1 MASRPR
7 KVSQISRAFVPTSI
21 LLDFAELTTI
31 LLIAS
36 LLSTMQV
43 PEGYTGPSL
52 QVMSRNLKQEEVPV
66 FVRRVM
72 AEVPQDVQK
81 VAVFQNDKF
90 DGELSQ
96 KVFDGF
102 QERGTEMVEMSDFFA
117 DVQKVK
123 LAGEQQNMQMAANLT
138 TWTFEKIV
146 QEIEDIIEE
155 DKKVKHSYIQSKIE
169 SSLDKDEDIG

>member
-1 MASRPR
+1 
-7 KVSQISRAFVPTSI
+7 
-21 LLDFAELTTI
+21 
-31 LLIAS
+31 
-36 LLSTMQV
+36 MQV

-66 FVRRVM
+66 FVKRVM

-81 VAVFQNDKF
+81 VAVFKNDKI

-96 KVFDGF
+96 KVFDEF
-102 QERGTEMVEMSDFFA
+102 QERGSEMVEMSDFFA

-169 SSLDKDEDIG
+169 SSLDKEQDIG

>member
-1 MASRPR
+1 
-7 KVSQISRAFVPTSI
+7 
-21 LLDFAELTTI
+21 
-31 LLIAS
+31 
-36 LLSTMQV
+36 
-43 PEGYTGPSL
+43 
-52 QVMSRNLKQEEVPV
+52 
-66 FVRRVM
+66 
-72 AEVPQDVQK
+72 
-81 VAVFQNDKF
+81 
-90 DGELSQ
+90 
-96 KVFDGF
+96 
-102 QERGTEMVEMSDFFA
+102 MVEMSDFFA

>member
-1 MASRPR
+1 
-7 KVSQISRAFVPTSI
+7 
-21 LLDFAELTTI
+21 
-31 LLIAS
+31 
-36 LLSTMQV
+36 MQV
-43 PEGYTGPSL
+43 PEGYSGPSL

-81 VAVFQNDKF
+81 VAVFKNDKI

-96 KVFDGF
+96 KVFDEF
-102 QERGTEMVEMSDFFA
+102 QERGSEMVEMSDFFA

-169 SSLDKDEDIG
+169 SSLDKEQDIG

>member
-1 MASRPR
+1 M
-7 KVSQISRAFVPTSI
+7 
-21 LLDFAELTTI
+21 
-31 LLIAS
+31 
-36 LLSTMQV
+36 

-66 FVRRVM
+66 FVKRVM

-81 VAVFQNDKF
+81 VAVFKNDKI

-96 KVFDGF
+96 KVFDEF
-102 QERGTEMVEMSDFFA
+102 QERGSEMVEMSDFFA

-169 SSLDKDEDIG
+169 SSLDKEQDIG